1 MLNHVEKKE
10 TRVCVSHNKLQI
22 PLAMVSEGT
31 ECQVEE
37 IRGGRG
43 IMRRLQELGFT
54 TNEKIKVLHTNPP
67 GPILVEVKDS
77 RVAIGRGIG
86 MKIIISVPER

>member
-1 MLNHVEKKE
+1 
-10 TRVCVSHNKLQI
+10 
-22 PLAMVSEGT
+22 
-31 ECQVEE
+31 
-37 IRGGRG
+37 
-43 IMRRLQELGFT
+43 MRRLQELGFT

-86 MKIIISVPER
+86 MKIIIS